1 MSVEKENKSYIN
13 CSIVVHKEGDQF
25 VSWCPELDVASS
37 GDNVELACDN
47 LKDAI
52 NCFLETYF
60 EIGELDQMLSEK
72 GIVLN
77 SGDRCSPVYLTE
89 ARIGVPTIA

>member
-1 MSVEKENKSYIN
+1 VKEKNKSYIN

-37 GDNVELACDN
+37 GDNVEQACDN

-52 NCFLETYF
+52 NCFLETYS
-60 EIGELDQMLSEK
+60 EIGELDQILSEK